1 MFGLQIAFAHG
12 SIQEVKAIRKK
23 KALTALVITVMAVIV
38 LWAATVV
45 VDYWRVRHDFERPL
59 FATASLTADD
69 GGSGTSRG
77 LGYTIELEGN
87 FLPEDEFP
95 GVTAFRFYLFGNCI
109 AEGIRD

>member
-59 FATASLTADD
+59 FATDVYK
-69 GGSGTSRG
+69 RQ
-77 LGYTIELEGN
+77 
-87 FLPEDEFP
+87 
-95 GVTAFRFYLFGNCI
+95 R
-109 AEGIRD
+109 

>member
-1 MFGLQIAFAHG
+1 MFAPQIPLARG
-12 SIQEVKAIRKK
+12 SIQEVATIRKK
-23 KALTALVITVMAVIV
+23 QALTALIIIILAVIV

-69 GGSGTSRG
+69 GGSGTYRG
-77 LGYTIELEGN
+77 LGYTIELKGN
-87 FLPEDEFP
+87 FLPDDEFP
-95 GVTAFRFYLFGNCI
+95 GVTAFRFYLFGSCI